1 MQFHLEIYI
10 NTIYFI
16 FHLGTMFVIALISSF
31 KIIKEIMFM
40 FSYQEMNKNV
50 YIFLK
55 GPFIERNFVDSIVNE
70 KPKF

>member
-1 MQFHLEIYI
+1 
-10 NTIYFI
+10 
-16 FHLGTMFVIALISSF
+16 MFVIALISSL

-50 YIFLK
+50 YRYIILK

-70 KPKF
+70 KPRF

>member
-1 MQFHLEIYI
+1 
-10 NTIYFI
+10 
-16 FHLGTMFVIALISSF
+16 MFVIALISSL

-55 GPFIERNFVDSIVNE
+55 GPFIERNFVDSIFNE

>member
-1 MQFHLEIYI
+1 
-10 NTIYFI
+10 
-16 FHLGTMFVIALISSF
+16 MFVIALISSL

>member
-1 MQFHLEIYI
+1 
-10 NTIYFI
+10 
-16 FHLGTMFVIALISSF
+16 MFVIALISSL

-55 GPFIERNFVDSIVNE
+55 GPFIKRNFVDSIVNE